1 MGLEGHFEFLIQPL
15 YQEEPTRRPIGRR
28 HDEKKNLPKNHS
40 TTQVDELWRIFEMIM
55 SIVLWLTPLDFQHN
69 VVDVA
74 VADDDVVVDNVSFT
88 KNGGKRS
95 FP

>member
-15 YQEEPTRRPIGRR
+15 YQEEPTRRSIVAMM
-28 HDEKKNLPKNHS
+28 KKAPKNHS
-40 TTQVDELWRIFEMIM
+40 TTHVDELWRIFEMIM

-74 VADDDVVVDNVSFT
+74 VADDDVVIDNVSFT
-88 KNGGKRS
+88 KYGGKRS

>member
-1 MGLEGHFEFLIQPL
+1 
-15 YQEEPTRRPIGRR
+15 
-28 HDEKKNLPKNHS
+28 
-40 TTQVDELWRIFEMIM
+40 MIM